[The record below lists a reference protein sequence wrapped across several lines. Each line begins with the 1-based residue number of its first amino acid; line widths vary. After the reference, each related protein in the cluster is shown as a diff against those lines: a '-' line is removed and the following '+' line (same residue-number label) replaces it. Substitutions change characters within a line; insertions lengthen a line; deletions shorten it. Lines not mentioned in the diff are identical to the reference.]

1 MKIQKE
7 ETIFV
12 FIDFQERLL
21 PVMQQ
26 RDELVE
32 AVRKL
37 AYGADVLGIPKLV
50 TQQYTKGLGETVPEI
65 AEALGEFSP
74 IEKTSFSTMGEAGFS
89 EQMDKSGKRTVVVS
103 GIETHVCVMQTVLDL
118 MAQDY
123 RVVVVADAVS
133 SRKERDRHFA
143 LRRMELA
150 GAIVTTTEAVLFE
163 LCGGSREPEF
173 KQISNLVK

>member
-1 MKIQKE
+1 
-7 ETIFV
+7 
-12 FIDFQERLL
+12 
-21 PVMQQ
+21 
-26 RDELVE
+26 
-32 AVRKL
+32 
-37 AYGADVLGIPKLV
+37 
-50 TQQYTKGLGETVPEI
+50 
-65 AEALGEFSP
+65 
-74 IEKTSFSTMGEAGFS
+74 
-89 EQMDKSGKRTVVVS
+89 MDKSGKRTVVVS